1 MTTDELNRQNVKWNN
16 VTQTTEHAKSN
27 PDGFSMEVI
36 YSRIDQDCDW
46 AAGDWRGLWHKVNS
60 VVSLNSNDNV
70 NFTFNQNSAHIFHL

>member
-16 VTQTTEHAKSN
+16 VTQTTEHAKSK

-46 AAGDWRGLWHKVNS
+46 AAGDWRGL
-60 VVSLNSNDNV
+60 
-70 NFTFNQNSAHIFHL
+70 